1 VALGKRLKIGIWFG
15 DKKTRLDAR
24 VTHSTPG
31 VGVWIKFTDVSE
43 ASLDQ
48 IRRFLETL
56 SPLARKPMKSE
67 NGFS

>member
-1 VALGKRLKIGIWFG
+1 
-15 DKKTRLDAR
+15 LDAR

-31 VGVWIKFTDVSE
+31 VGVGIKFTDVSE

-56 SPLARKPMKSE
+56 SPLARKPMRSE